1 MSDLTLARRLGRRMN
16 HVLIDQSIF
25 AWTHRILGIM
35 AGSICAFSWIATH
48 PYIIPHGTVLW
59 IERYF
64 RLIVAAVFF
73 AAAVPFVISY
83 TANFHWVSQNSVR
96 TVLFVTIVV
105 AIGVIADGVTIAI
118 FRSEAS
124 AFWLI
129 LVFLNQASAYIF
141 VGQQILADDDRI
153 YMHSEL

>member
-1 MSDLTLARRLGRRMN
+1 MRVFLDRNSPVYNFARNSALDCSLLQINRCRG
-16 HVLIDQSIF
+16 
-25 AWTHRILGIM
+25 ILCRSV
-35 AGSICAFSWIATH
+35 A
-48 PYIIPHGTVLW
+48 
-59 IERYF
+59 
-64 RLIVAAVFF
+64 IVT
-73 AAAVPFVISY
+73 SY

-105 AIGVIADGVTIAI
+105 AIGVAADAITVAI

-141 VGQQILADDDRI
+141 VGQMILADDDRI
-153 YMHSEL
+153 YLHNEL

>member
-1 MSDLTLARRLGRRMN
+1 MSNLTLARRLGRRMN
-16 HVLIDQSIF
+16 QVLIDQSIF
-25 AWTHRILGIM
+25 AWTHRILGIT

-48 PYIIPHGTVLW
+48 PYVTSHGVVLW
-59 IERYF
+59 IARYF

-73 AAAVPFVISY
+73 AAAFPFVISY
-83 TANFHWVSQNSVR
+83 AANFHWVSQNSVR

-105 AIGVIADGVTIAI
+105 AIGVIADGVTIVI
-118 FRSEAS
+118 FRSEVS

-141 VGQQILADDDRI
+141 VGQMILADDDRI
-153 YMHSEL
+153 YLPIKL

>member
-1 MSDLTLARRLGRRMN
+1 MIQ
-16 HVLIDQSIF
+16 VLIDQSIF
-25 AWTHRILGIM
+25 AWTHRILGIT

-48 PYIIPHGTVLW
+48 PFLTPHGTVFW
-59 IERYF
+59 IARYF
-64 RLIVAAVFF
+64 RLIIAAIFF
-73 AAAVPFVISY
+73 AAALPFVISY

-129 LVFLNQASAYIF
+129 LVFLNQASAYAF
-141 VGQQILADDDRI
+141 VGQMILVDDDRI
-153 YMHSEL
+153 YLRSEL

>member
-16 HVLIDQSIF
+16 HVLIDQSVF
-25 AWTHRILGIM
+25 AWTHRILGIV

-48 PYIIPHGTVLW
+48 PYTTPHGTVFW
-59 IERYF
+59 IARYF

-73 AAAVPFVISY
+73 AAALPFVISY

-96 TVLFVTIVV
+96 TVIFVAIVV
-105 AIGVIADGVTIAI
+105 AIGAVADGITVAI

-141 VGQQILADDDRI
+141 VGQMILADDDRI
-153 YMHSEL
+153 YLHGEL

>member
-1 MSDLTLARRLGRRMN
+1 
-16 HVLIDQSIF
+16 
-25 AWTHRILGIM
+25 M